1 MISNDVLNS
10 KPSTIQNNDNFLRD
24 YINTTGFRWDSSCLE
39 VAFSNLGTRFNE
51 LVQNLGDF
59 NTVVASNPQFTPPRS
74 WQEKDYSGPCPVG
87 WTQQRDG
94 CVNPFYRGPRNC
106 WAGRTHRD
114 AQPARCPAKTSGNQ
128 NEWMHCYWGFE
139 TFGGDNSP
147 NRGIR
152 PQYRCEWYGN
162 PNNYAGWNGPTD
174 ASQRDLRRTSI
185 GTNVGPGQG
194 SLCTAGWAASNSLN
208 SARSDCAS
216 SGGQWVQFWDD
227 PGFWRNAYTCY
238 TPTQFRNVTEP
249 ASNFNGWNND
259 QRRNWENRCSAE
271 WPMVTRTT
279 PGRWNCTYSA
289 DSIDNDIARGYI
301 FNIGS
306 AATPADAARMALRS
320 NRMVNNFFFIVGTS
334 VFISSPSYN
343 NVHVF
348 TSKGRFQPNC
358 TERNNTRGTLYVI
371 TQAFFDML
379 KQCKDVN
386 DNVNLVNTNRDILQK
401 AVTSIERFTP
411 MQNIQDISNNENEVI
426 SNLASDYNK
435 KAELYNYQVDLLS
448 RNEKLVEEHNKKLNQ
463 QLNDLTDIQDKIA
476 LKDRVIE
483 LNDELTQKQIRNKKI
498 LIGFFVL
505 IPFLGIPFLLVITK
519 IFSPFVGLSIAGL
532 MIVGYVI
539 YMVVIRNQSDK
550 INFKKEDNRTVS
562 KYERSLSNYWNKQ
575 REALSRSLSEFVNG
589 KCADGS
595 QVTDGTGNTQ
605 EEDQQQN
612 RQPGSSSSDTK
623 DRNYLLKTNG
633 PFYYYDGSA
642 PPQQI
647 HPGAVGSIDFSIDGI
662 TDKNLKFPREIQN
675 NINSIE
681 NPITRYFFQTWLS
694 ILSRNGINL
703 NDSRFAQD
711 LDVIDFPDSDDNPP
725 PYWENIKL
733 PIVSNIQQQF
743 DHLFSSL
750 SQEKRDLSDRISTN
764 LINIWN
770 FVRGNKI
777 PGDVYKTW
785 VDRLAVVLEDEQPDI
800 QRFYNDYLRDILGS
814 TTMESFVNSKLK
826 DFIKIINN
834 DIHVSQ
840 PFLKKYI

>member
-1 MISNDVLNS
+1 MISNDVINS
-10 KPSTIQNNDNFLRD
+10 QPNTIQNNDNFLKD
-24 YINTTGFRWDSSCLE
+24 FVNTSGFRWDSTCLE
-39 VAFSNLGTRFNE
+39 VAFRNLGPRFNE
-51 LVQNLGDF
+51 FVQNRGDF
-59 NTVVASNPQFTPPRS
+59 NTVAASNPQFTQPRS
-74 WQEKDYSGPCPVG
+74 WQEKDYSGPCPQG
-87 WTQQRDG
+87 WTQRQSWQGGG

-106 WAGRTHRD
+106 FAGRTHRD
-114 AQPARCPAKTSGNQ
+114 PQQARCPDRVLANPPSWQ
-128 NEWMHCYWGFE
+128 NCRNNFSWNWWPSWRHSC
-139 TFGGDNSP
+139 TTT
-147 NRGIR
+147 
-152 PQYRCEWYGN
+152 QN
-162 PNNYAGWNGPTD
+162 PNNYSGWNGPTD

-185 GTNVGPGQG
+185 GNQPPGQG
-194 SLCTAGWAASNSLN
+194 SLCTAGWAASNSLG
-208 SARSDCAS
+208 SAQSDCNR

-238 TPTQFRNVTEP
+238 TPTRFSNVTES
-249 ASNFNGWNND
+249 ASNFTGWNND
-259 QRRNWENRCSAE
+259 ARRNWENRCSAE

-279 PGRWNCTYSA
+279 PGRWNCTYST
-289 DSIDNDIARGYI
+289 DSLENDIARGNI
-301 FNIGS
+301 FQIGG
-306 AATPADAARMALRS
+306 AATPVDAARMILRS
-320 NRMVNNFFFIVGTS
+320 NRMVNNFFFMVGTS
-334 VFISSPSYN
+334 VFITGPNSNSN
-343 NVHVF
+343 VF

-358 TERNNTRGTLYVI
+358 TERNNRRGTLFVI

-379 KQCKDVN
+379 QQCRVVN
-386 DNVNLVNTNRDILQK
+386 DNINSVNTNRDILQR

-411 MQNIQDISNNENEVI
+411 MQNIRALSNNENEVI
-426 SNLASDYNK
+426 SNLTSDYNK
-435 KAELYNYQVDLLS
+435 KAELYNYQVDLLG

-463 QLNDLTDIQDKIA
+463 QLNDLTNIQDQIA

-483 LNDELTQKQIRNKKI
+483 LNDDLTLKQIRNKKI

-505 IPFLGIPFLLVITK
+505 IPFLGIPLLLIVTK
-519 IFSPFVGLSIAGL
+519 AFSPFIGLSIAGL
-532 MIVGYVI
+532 MIVGYII
-539 YMVVIRNQSDK
+539 YMVVVQNQSDK
-550 INFKKEDNRTVS
+550 INFKKEDNRTIS

-589 KCADGS
+589 KCANGS
-595 QVTDGTGNTQ
+595 QVTDGNTQ
-605 EEDQQQN
+605 EEEQQN
-612 RQPGSSSSDTK
+612 RQPGSGSSNSAASTK
-623 DRNYLLKTNG
+623 DKYLLKSNG

-647 HPGAVGSIDFSIDGI
+647 HPGAVGSIDFSVDGI
-662 TDKNLKFPREIQN
+662 TDRNLKFPREIQT

-681 NPITRYFFQTWLS
+681 NPITRFFFQTWLS

-733 PIVSNIQQQF
+733 PIISNIQQQF

-750 SQEKRDLSDRISTN
+750 SIEKRDLSNKASSN

-770 FVRGNKI
+770 FVNGDKI

-785 VDRLAVVLEDEQPDI
+785 VDTLAIVLEDEQPNI
-800 QRFYNDYLRDILGS
+800 QKFYNDFLTSILGS
-814 TTMESFVNSKLK
+814 RSINSFVDSKMK
-826 DFIKIINN
+826 EFIKIINK